1 MEHPIEAMGARAAVR
16 PRSVPVAGSAGRRS
30 NSAHA
35 EHLEFAVTDMP
46 MDGTEHRPRIRDE
59 RVVLRR
65 RLKHREDR
73 IADGA
78 TAFSGSMAFVY
89 LHTAWFAVWLLLNLG
104 VFGSAAV
111 FDPFPFGLLTLI
123 VSLEAI
129 FLSTFV
135 LISQNRQALRA
146 DVRSELDYETNVR
159 SEIWSRAIADRIG
172 VDPDE
177 VEQRIRSV
185 IDTDREKLREAQAD

>member
-1 MEHPIEAMGARAAVR
+1 
-16 PRSVPVAGSAGRRS
+16 
-30 NSAHA
+30 
-35 EHLEFAVTDMP
+35 VTDP
-46 MDGTEHRPRIRDE
+46 LRDATQHHPKIRDE
-59 RVVLRR
+59 RVVLERR
-65 RLKHREDR
+65 IKHRQDR
-73 IADGA
+73 IADGM

-89 LHTAWFAVWLLLNLG
+89 LHAGWFVLWLLLNLG
-104 VFGSAAV
+104 LFGSAAV

-135 LISQNRQALRA
+135 LISQNRQGGRA

-177 VEQRIRSV
+177 VEQRIKSV
-185 IDTDREKLREAQAD
+185 IAADRQKLQQAQAD

>member
-1 MEHPIEAMGARAAVR
+1 M
-16 PRSVPVAGSAGRRS
+16 
-30 NSAHA
+30 
-35 EHLEFAVTDMP
+35 
-46 MDGTEHRPRIRDE
+46 
-59 RVVLRR
+59 
-65 RLKHREDR
+65 
-73 IADGA
+73 

-89 LHTAWFAVWLLLNLG
+89 LHAAWFAAWLLLNLG
-104 VFGSAAV
+104 VFGAAAV

-135 LISQNRQALRA
+135 LISQNRQAGRA

-172 VDPDE
+172 VDPEE
-177 VEQRIRSV
+177 VERQIKSV
-185 IDTDREKLREAQAD
+185 IDADRQKLRKAQAD

>member
-1 MEHPIEAMGARAAVR
+1 MTDPLRDDTGHHPK
-16 PRSVPVAGSAGRRS
+16 
-30 NSAHA
+30 
-35 EHLEFAVTDMP
+35 
-46 MDGTEHRPRIRDE
+46 IRDE
-59 RVVLRR
+59 RVVLERR
-65 RLKHREDR
+65 IKHRQDR
-73 IADGA
+73 IADGM

-89 LHTAWFAVWLLLNLG
+89 LHAGWFVLWLLANLG
-104 VFGSAAV
+104 LFGSAAV

-135 LISQNRQALRA
+135 LISQNRQAGRS

-177 VEQRIRSV
+177 VERRIESV
-185 IDTDREKLREAQAD
+185 IAADRQKLQKAQAD